1 LHHPTNHLA
10 KEKEM
15 SSLIEVL
22 KQIQDEQDLDS
33 RTEARN
39 RFDQMSKTFE
49 TEMGRAYLAGR
60 SAIRE
65 LAAEKMMLA
74 EYWMNQWVGSDPKWH
89 GDWGKALRTAVREI
103 KAGAEVRSPGEELG
117 DLLVE
122 NAARQ
127 VAEVGEIA
135 PGEATVEPE
144 SEPVLEEQ
152 IGTVKS
158 GRFLFDARRNLET
171 GEILYRTKTG
181 EKTATDKVAATF
193 QAR

>member
-22 KQIQDEQDLDS
+22 KQIQERDDLDS
-33 RTEARN
+33 RTEARKV
-39 RFDQMSKTFE
+39 FDDESEVFE
-49 TEMGRAYLAGR
+49 AGMEE
-60 SAIRE
+60 AVEAKIVRE
-65 LAAEKMMLA
+65 YAASNMLMA

-171 GEILYRTKTG
+171 GEILSRTKGG
-181 EKTATDKVAATF
+181 EKVATDRIAATF
-193 QAR
+193 KPA